1 MKISK
6 LLAYQILD
14 SRGKP
19 TVAVTITLT
28 DGTTHSA
35 KVPSGASTGL
45 HEAREL
51 RDQGGKF
58 AEAMYAGNSVF
69 QACANI
75 NELVAPL
82 LIGLFPDFNDA
93 DQILRT
99 LDTTEGFQNIGANA
113 ALAVSISVAKA
124 QAHAHGNSL
133 ARLFQPEGLLK
144 LPMPMVNI
152 LSGGAHARNT
162 MDIQD
167 VLAVPHGAS
176 SFSEAI
182 SWTSAIREVAAV
194 SGAALGAATHLT
206 ADEGGIAI
214 NFGSIEAACEFVSSC
229 ISKIGLQVGKDVSL
243 AIDFAATQF
252 YKDGIYL
259 LANSGKQY
267 SSTEFVSYVNHLVKN
282 QPIISI
288 EDPFAEDDWESWID
302 FMDDLSE
309 NLQVLGD
316 DLYTTNLERL
326 QRGINEIASNAIL
339 IKPNQ
344 NGLLSSTVK
353 VLNKAK
359 SENFK
364 TVVSARSG
372 ETEDSWLA
380 DLAVGWR
387 AEQIKVGSTH
397 GSDRTAKWNRL
408 LELEATERCEFC
420 RPFLP

>member
-69 QACANI
+69 QACENI
-75 NELVAPL
+75 NKLVAPG
-82 LIGLFPDFNDA
+82 LIGRAPEFNEA
-93 DQILRT
+93 DQLLRT
-99 LDTTEGFQNIGANA
+99 LDTSEGFQELGANA
-113 ALAVSISVAKA
+113 ALAVSISIAKA
-124 QAHAHGNSL
+124 QAHVRGNSL
-133 ARLFQPEGLLK
+133 ARLFQPEGVLK

-152 LSGGAHARNT
+152 LSGGAHARNII
-162 MDIQD
+162 DIQD
-167 VLAVPHGAS
+167 VLAVPHGAT
-176 SFSEAI
+176 SFYEAM
-182 SWTSAIREVAAV
+182 SWISAIREVATMT
-194 SGAALGAATHLT
+194 GAKLGASTHLT
-206 ADEGGIAI
+206 ADEGGLAI
-214 NFGSIEAACEFVSSC
+214 KFDSIESACEFVTSC
-229 ISKIGLQVGKDVSL
+229 ITKIGLQVGRDVSL
-243 AIDFAATQF
+243 ALDFAATQF
-252 YKDGIYL
+252 YKDGIYNL
-259 LANSGKQY
+259 TISGKKY
-267 SSTEFVSYVNHLVKN
+267 SSVEFVSYVQNLVKT
-282 QPIISI
+282 QPILSI
-288 EDPFAEDDWESWID
+288 EDPFAEDDWNSWSD
-302 FMDDLSE
+302 FMGGVPD

-316 DLYTTNLERL
+316 DLYTTNLARL
-326 QRGINEIASNAIL
+326 QRGIKEKASNAIL

-344 NGLLSSTVK
+344 NGLLSSTLE
-353 VLNKAK
+353 VLENAQQ
-359 SENFK
+359 ENFK

-408 LELEATERCEFC
+408 FELEASEPCEFS
-420 RPFLP
+420 RPFFS